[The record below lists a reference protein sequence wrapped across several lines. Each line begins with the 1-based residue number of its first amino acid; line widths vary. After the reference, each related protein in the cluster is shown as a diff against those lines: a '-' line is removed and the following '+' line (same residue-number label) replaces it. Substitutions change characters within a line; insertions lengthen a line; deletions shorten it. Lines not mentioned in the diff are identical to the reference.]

1 MAFATFGAHVR
12 TLAHRGKKAK
22 KDRAQ
27 KSISIVV
34 PAEKNVV
41 VNAQVIGVGGAG
53 VDVMAVLQDRHH
65 PMAGAVQVAAVVGAV
80 GHELHPNP
88 SARPRDPDPDT

>member
-1 MAFATFGAHVR
+1 MAFATLGAHVR
-12 TLAHRGKKAK
+12 TLTHRRKKAK

-65 PMAGAVQVAAVVGAV
+65 PIAGAVQVAAVVGAV
-80 GHELHPNP
+80 SHKLHPNP